1 MQLINESNVL
11 ESGHYQNTNCKGKND
26 EMSLYGC
33 AKYDLKL

>member
-26 EMSLYGC
+26 EMSLC
-33 AKYDLKL
+33 MVVSSMT